1 MCNQDQAECDRHED
15 AESDISEFDSWLFQ
29 TLLRKVEDA
38 KKSIISHVLWPFA
51 EAIATSAV
59 S

>member
-1 MCNQDQAECDRHED
+1 MCNQDIAECDRHE
-15 AESDISEFDSWLFQ
+15 ELDISEIDSWLFQ

>member
-1 MCNQDQAECDRHED
+1 MCNQDIAECDRHE
-15 AESDISEFDSWLFQ
+15 ELDISEIDSWLFQ

-51 EAIATSAV
+51 EAIATSTV